1 MRVRFIEN
9 PLCNGQTWMT
19 GLEEGTDP
27 PDLFP
32 IGPFLGDLLRQVGE
46 TDQIFLGGISQEGKR
61 TYCKFFYGV
70 SFGSLV
76 EIHSV
81 PHQSRPR
88 RKSLQTSHVSVTGLK
103 WLELLPSIFCRL
115 IGTDNTP
122 NPFLQT
128 LMKLPG
134 HPVRTGQARRGRST
148 DLSALSMSKG
158 FPGTQWRTECEP
170 MKFHFYCAPLTPPT
184 CLPQAGKAGLAGDL
198 PVRRSTPEAT
208 EEGQISK
215 FSPGR

>member
-1 MRVRFIEN
+1 
-9 PLCNGQTWMT
+9 
-19 GLEEGTDP
+19 
-27 PDLFP
+27 
-32 IGPFLGDLLRQVGE
+32 
-46 TDQIFLGGISQEGKR
+46 
-61 TYCKFFYGV
+61 
-70 SFGSLV
+70 
-76 EIHSV
+76 
-81 PHQSRPR
+81 
-88 RKSLQTSHVSVTGLK
+88 LQTSHVSVTGLK

-158 FPGTQWRTECEP
+158 LPGTQWRTECEP

-184 CLPQAGKAGLAGDL
+184 CLPQAGKAGFAGHL
-198 PVRRSTPEAT
+198 PVRSANPKAT
-208 EEGQISK
+208 EEGRLSK
-215 FSPGR
+215 FSQSSIHHRKKLLRDTAASQNKILLLHLVNDFVIMQICQLCYSL